1 MHDADINAVTIE
13 KLKKA
18 KSLFEWSSLADE
30 ERAGIASRRLLLI
43 VSPKD
48 AHRNLSVLV
57 G

>member
-18 KSLFEWSSLADE
+18 KSTDE
-30 ERAGIASRRLLLI
+30 ERADSKSKIII

-48 AHRNLSVLV
+48 AHPNLSIV